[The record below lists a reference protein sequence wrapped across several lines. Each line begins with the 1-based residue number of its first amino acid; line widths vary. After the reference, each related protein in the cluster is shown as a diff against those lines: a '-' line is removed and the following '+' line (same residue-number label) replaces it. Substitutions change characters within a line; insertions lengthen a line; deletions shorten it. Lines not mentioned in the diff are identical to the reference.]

1 MPVLA
6 VNFTITAPKI
16 KTKENTF
23 VECYDEWQFNSK
35 EIFLERQKNT
45 VSNKPFLWCFIII
58 KVSICHRL
66 CCEYTQHLCGCWV
79 LKKLPI
85 SYAAAWGRERPS
97 PSLFLPLHTQP
108 LPAFHRLLSFRL
120 CFGFSFSLL
129 QFHYLHLGQAHLSE
143 ISCVGL
149 TAGQTLFGPTCQPW
163 SSYFTWKVVLRRKLT
178 RMACPWGCL
187 RWPACVSTASHSTCE
202 QTWRAM
208 YAVVV
213 RDFSGFQSR
222 NPKGPFLSLL
232 LSLPPA
238 L

>member
-1 MPVLA
+1 MWLLSVKEIAHQLCSGLRER
-6 VNFTITAPKI
+6 
-16 KTKENTF
+16 KTK
-23 VECYDEWQFNSK
+23 
-35 EIFLERQKNT
+35 
-45 VSNKPFLWCFIII
+45 
-58 KVSICHRL
+58 
-66 CCEYTQHLCGCWV
+66 
-79 LKKLPI
+79 PI
-85 SYAAAWGRERPS
+85 LISPASY
-97 PSLFLPLHTQP
+97 TQP

-120 CFGFSFSLL
+120 CFGFAFSLL
-129 QFHYLHLGQAHLSE
+129 QFHYLHRGQAHLSK

-149 TAGQTLFGPTCQPW
+149 TAGRTLFGPTCQPW
-163 SSYFTWKVVLRRKLT
+163 SSYFTWKVVLRRKPT

-202 QTWRAM
+202 QTCRGM

-238 L
+238 LQLPVPLLAHYHPTSFPSIVKK